1 MKLFASALM
10 FLVFYCLPVQAQSN
24 MDNPFDRLIFS
35 STRAYATTA
44 QHQTKGI
51 VYFVRGILGVFSRG
65 LDQMG
70 ETLNDQGINATVINH
85 QAWKKAAVTIVSHHK
100 KNKKD
105 PIILVGHSWG
115 ANAILR
121 IAKFLQQRDIKVQYF
136 VTFEP
141 NINLPVPANVESAA
155 NYYLSNSLLG
165 LKLKK
170 EQGSSGHLQ
179 NVDLISL
186 DGIGHFN
193 IEKQTRVQ
201 NLVVKNIHYYFGTK
215 PVAQ

>member
-1 MKLFASALM
+1 MKIFASALI
-10 FLVFYCLPVQAQSN
+10 FFGFFCLPAQAQSN
-24 MDNPFDRLIFS
+24 MDNSFDRLIYN
-35 STRAYATTA
+35 STSTYATTA
-44 QHQTKGI
+44 QHNSKGI

-85 QAWKKAAVTIVSHHK
+85 QAWKKAAVTIANHHK
-100 KNKKD
+100 KNKKA

-165 LKLKK
+165 QKLKK
-170 EQGSSGHLQ
+170 QQGSRGKLQ
-179 NVDLISL
+179 NVDLITI

-201 NLVVKNIHYYFGTK
+201 KLVVKNILYYLD
-215 PVAQ
+215 

>member
-1 MKLFASALM
+1 MKIFASALM
-10 FLVFYCLPVQAQSN
+10 FLGLFCLPIQAQSS
-24 MDNPFDRLIFS
+24 MDNSFDRLIFNS
-35 STRAYATTA
+35 ASNYATTA
-44 QHQTKGI
+44 QYKTKGI

-85 QAWKKAAVTIVSHHK
+85 QAWKKAAVTIASHHK

-179 NVDLISL
+179 NVDLKTL
-186 DGIGHFN
+186 DGVGHFN
-193 IEKQTRVQ
+193 IEKQTGIKTIVINDILRHLNQ
-201 NLVVKNIHYYFGTK
+201 S
-215 PVAQ
+215 P

>member
-1 MKLFASALM
+1 MKIFASSLM
-10 FLVFYCLPVQAQSN
+10 VLGFFCLPVQAQSN
-24 MDNPFDRLIFS
+24 MDNTFDRLIFN
-35 STRAYATTA
+35 STSTYSTTA
-44 QHQTKGI
+44 QHKTKGI

-85 QAWKKAAVTIVSHHK
+85 QAWKKAAVTIASHHK

-105 PIILVGHSWG
+105 PIILIGHSWG

-170 EQGSSGHLQ
+170 QQGSSGHLQ
-179 NVDLISL
+179 NVDLITL
-186 DGIGHFN
+186 DGVGHFN

-201 NLVVKNIHYYFGTK
+201 NQVIKNIHYYLGTK
-215 PVAQ
+215 PTTQ

>member
-1 MKLFASALM
+1 MEI
-10 FLVFYCLPVQAQSN
+10 VFCLPTQAQSN
-24 MDNPFDRLIFS
+24 MEIVFDRLIIN
-35 STRAYATTA
+35 STSTYAITA
-44 QHQTKGI
+44 QHQTPGI

-70 ETLNDQGINATVINH
+70 ETLNDQGINATVVNH
-85 QAWKKAAVTIVSHHK
+85 QAWKKAAVTIASHHK
-100 KNKKD
+100 RNKND

-165 LKLKK
+165 QKLKK
-170 EQGSSGHLQ
+170 EQGSSGHLE
-179 NVDLISL
+179 NVDLITL
-186 DGIGHFN
+186 DGVGHFN

-201 NLVVKNIHYYFGTK
+201 NLVVKNILYYLGSK
-215 PVAQ
+215 PATQ